1 MPLAA
6 NPSTSS
12 YASSGFSNRIGW
24 GFSPALIL
32 IDVCQAYWTEGS
44 PLSTLSNPSS
54 VASVDVMKQLLAAA
68 RSSSTTPI
76 FWTKVEYSDMAE
88 AGLFYLK
95 AKALDVW
102 QKGDNRGYDA
112 WVGGLVPREGESVL
126 VKKYASAFF
135 GTDLSTRLR
144 VLGVDTLVICGVSTS
159 GCVRATSLD
168 AMQNGFRPMVS
179 WLSLS
184 MATD

>member
-1 MPLAA
+1 
-6 NPSTSS
+6 
-12 YASSGFSNRIGW
+12 
-24 GFSPALIL
+24 
-32 IDVCQAYWTEGS
+32 
-44 PLSTLSNPSS
+44 
-54 VASVDVMKQLLAAA
+54 
-68 RSSSTTPI
+68 
-76 FWTKVEYSDMAE
+76 MAE

-102 QKGDNRGYDA
+102 QTGDNRGYDA
-112 WVGGLVPREGESVL
+112 WVDGLVPREGESVL

-144 VLGVDTLVICGVSTS
+144 VLGVDTVVICGVSTS

-179 WLSLS
+179 PMLLPTT
-184 MATD
+184 AD

>member
-1 MPLAA
+1 MSLAA
-6 NPSTSS
+6 HPSTTS

-24 GFSPALIL
+24 GDSPALVL
-32 IDVCQAYWTEGS
+32 VDVCQAYWTEGS

-54 VASVDVMKQLLAAA
+54 VASVDVMKRLLAAT
-68 RSSSTTPI
+68 RSSSNTPVI
-76 FWTKVEYSDMAE
+76 WTKVEYDDMRQ
-88 AGLFYLK
+88 AGYFYMK

-102 QKGDNRGYDA
+102 RKGDTRGYDA
-112 WVGGLVPREGESVL
+112 WVDGLVPENGEVVI

-135 GTDLSTRLR
+135 GTDFATRLR

-179 WLSLS
+179 QSLLF
-184 MATD
+184 ATLR